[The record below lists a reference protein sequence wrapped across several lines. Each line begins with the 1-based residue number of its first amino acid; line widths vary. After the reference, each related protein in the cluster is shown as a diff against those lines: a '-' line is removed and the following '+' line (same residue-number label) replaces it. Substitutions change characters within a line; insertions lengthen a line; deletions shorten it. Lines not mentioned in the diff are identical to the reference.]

1 MKSFS
6 TVCSAILV
14 LFSACM
20 LAACEKTLLE
30 EDNEQGEV
38 AGNLKVSVFQIGKTP
53 FENLAREKNTA
64 VTRSAMNEVVTR
76 LNFAVYAM
84 DGTRLKQVNQ
94 TSDKEGFGTCSFQ
107 LEEGTYQLVVVGH
120 SSNGNPTM
128 TDVSCIKFTNA
139 QGFSDT
145 FFYYGMVTIE
155 KEKVDKMVALNR
167 AVAMCRFVVTDDIPK
182 NVQKMRFYYTGGSGA
197 FDAHTG
203 LGCVN
208 SKQDVKFNVAD
219 GQKQFDLYTFLHD
232 TEGTIH
238 MTVTALDANGSELT
252 KREFDV
258 PMEQDYITWVSGAMF
273 AGANSSST
281 TIGVTINSDWAG
293 ETYITF

>member
-1 MKSFS
+1 MKSFL
-6 TVCSAILV
+6 TVCSAVLV
-14 LFSACM
+14 LFSAC
-20 LAACEKTLLE
+20 LLTACEKTLIE
-30 EDNEQGEV
+30 EDNEQGE
-38 AGNLKVSVFQIGKTP
+38 ATGNLKVSVFQIGKTP
-53 FENLAREKNTA
+53 FEDLARGEHGA
-64 VTRSAMNEVVTR
+64 MTRSTLNEVVTR

-107 LEEGTYQLVVVGH
+107 LEEGTYQVVVVGH
-120 SSNGNPTM
+120 SSHGNPTM
-128 TDVSCIKFTNA
+128 TDASCIKFTNA

-145 FFYYGMVTIE
+145 FVYCGEVTIE
-155 KEKVDKMVALNR
+155 KEKVDLMVALNR
-167 AVAMCRFVVTDDIPK
+167 VVAMCRFVVTDDFPK

-208 SKQDVKFNVAD
+208 SKQDVKFDVTG

-238 MTVTALDANGSELT
+238 LTVTALDASGSELT

-258 PMEQDYITWVSGAMF
+258 PMEQDYITWVSGSMF
-273 AGANSSST
+273 TGAGSSSA

-293 ETYITF
+293 ETFITF